1 MQLQANDVIAE
12 LYQMV
17 GELAL
22 ENRLLR
28 KEIARLNEEIAKKK
42 EPEVKGG

>member
-1 MQLQANDVIAE
+1 MDIQIKEAMQE

-28 KEIARLNEEIAKKK
+28 KEIARLNEEIAKK
-42 EPEVKGG
+42 EPEVKDG

>member
-1 MQLQANDVIAE
+1 MEVQANEVIAE

-22 ENRLLR
+22 QNRLLR
-28 KEIARLNEEIAKKK
+28 KEIDRLNEEIAKKK
-42 EPEVKGG
+42 EHERIS